1 MPPMYQGM
9 PFDVT
14 LIIPEADRQEAS
26 ESPTATFVSGGWAL
40 DVPLEFVDIAR
51 GNAVYQGGFGA
62 LPEDILALQLAEIVD
77 GNGRLIWSR

>member
-14 LIIPEADRQEAS
+14 LIIPEADQRKAG
-26 ESPTATFVSGGWAL
+26 ESPTATFVNGGWAL
-40 DVPLEFVDIAR
+40 DVPLEFVGIAR
-51 GNAVYQGGFGA
+51 GNAVYQGGAGP